1 MGIAAVQR
9 HIEDKA
15 RVVWDG
21 YLRSALSS
29 LAIPGVSDRIG
40 ALKIAIGVDP
50 LDLPGSAV
58 DTLPRVDLYCVGA
71 ESAYDIAGTNL
82 DASFVYHIAAI
93 AQYDESDP
101 SASARSAAA
110 LAGESAEV
118 LEQYL
123 RDKTGGAGCIWR
135 VDITAPVQVQAGTFD
150 VSETRVHTM
159 IATTEVTVQTRTTFA
174 DSPTYADPT
183 IDPGNPTLFVQ
194 LADITSGLDAST
206 GVGTAEANRLSTWTT
221 TTAALA
227 GATSLDV
234 DASLAFAWGPTQRS
248 AGGYA
253 VRWANCGVQATGW
266 PWAVHVSALV
276 AKPACCWH
284 AHCCPASSTPLV
296 WKILPSR
303 PTVNPCGTTTISR

>member
-82 DASFVYHIAAI
+82 DAAFVYHVSAI

-101 SASARSAAA
+101 SASARSAGA

-135 VDITAPVQVQAGTFD
+135 VDITAPVQVQTGTFD

-234 DASLAFAWGPTQRS
+234 DASPAFAWGAGS
-248 AGGYA
+248 AVTIYMSRHGAA
-253 VRWANCGVQATGW
+253 VTGTVDADVSVILATYSILDGDRWLITVVDDGTDGTRAIAT
-266 PWAVHVSALV
+266 WAITWSVS
-276 AKPACCWH
+276 
-284 AHCCPASSTPLV
+284 
-296 WKILPSR
+296 
-303 PTVNPCGTTTISR
+303 

>member
-234 DASLAFAWGPTQRS
+234 DASLAFAWGAGS
-248 AGGYA
+248 AVTIYMSRHGAA
-253 VRWANCGVQATGW
+253 VTGTVDAAVSVILATYSILDGDRWLITAVDDGTDGTRAIAT
-266 PWAVHVSALV
+266 WAITWSVS
-276 AKPACCWH
+276 
-284 AHCCPASSTPLV
+284 
-296 WKILPSR
+296 
-303 PTVNPCGTTTISR
+303 

>member
-234 DASLAFAWGPTQRS
+234 DASLTFAWGAGS
-248 AGGYA
+248 AVTIYMSRHGAA
-253 VRWANCGVQATGW
+253 VTGTVDAAVSVILATYSILDGDRWLITAVDDGTDGTRAIAT
-266 PWAVHVSALV
+266 WAITWSVS
-276 AKPACCWH
+276 
-284 AHCCPASSTPLV
+284 
-296 WKILPSR
+296 
-303 PTVNPCGTTTISR
+303 

>member
-71 ESAYDIAGTNL
+71 ESAYDIAGTSL

-234 DASLAFAWGPTQRS
+234 DASPAFAWGAGS
-248 AGGYA
+248 AVTIYMSRHGAA
-253 VRWANCGVQATGW
+253 VTGTVDADVSVILATYDILNGDRWLITVVDDGTDGTRAIAT
-266 PWAVHVSALV
+266 WAITWSVS
-276 AKPACCWH
+276 
-284 AHCCPASSTPLV
+284 
-296 WKILPSR
+296 
-303 PTVNPCGTTTISR
+303 